1 MIVTSE
7 IVAVESLRPNEWNP
21 NQMSKADF
29 KALLE
34 SIGEFGFLEA
44 VIALPDGTII
54 NGEHRWRAM
63 KELGEREI
71 EVKFL
76 NISED
81 VARYLTAHLDSIR
94 GSFDPVK
101 LGELISRLDAEFGR
115 KDLVEKLNIADK
127 EKRESVRKF
136 RDRDLEALPRHVDE
150 IEDKALVQ
158 RGDVYR
164 LGEHIVMCGDSSDSR
179 DINTLMQFVDA
190 GITLMV
196 TDPPY
201 GVDRENVATRFN
213 AMDGGNRRTE
223 HLESDSLDEA
233 SIAKLSSAF
242 ANVRSIL
249 AKIHAYYIFVPSM
262 MPAFKMLLKVV
273 EDGGFKPLHQLV
285 WLKHRMTFSSAY
297 YKYRHE
303 MILHG
308 WGEKHNFK
316 GLDSEDSVWEVPTIG
331 RLKDH
336 PTEKPVK
343 LYVRAILNSTDP
355 GEYIIDP
362 FAGVGTIISAAHD
375 TDRRGIGIEI
385 NPEYVGTIISRFEKR
400 TGIKAVK
407 VHG

>member
-1 MIVTSE
+1 MIITSE
-7 IVAVESLRPNEWNP
+7 IVPVDSLSPNAWNP
-21 NQMSKADF
+21 NQMSKADY

-63 KELGEREI
+63 KELGEPEI

-76 NISED
+76 NVSEE
-81 VARYLTAHLDSIR
+81 VAQYLTAHLDSIR

-101 LGELISRLDAEFGR
+101 LGELINRLDSQFQR
-115 KDLVEKLNIADK
+115 KDLVEKLNMSDK

-136 RDRDLEALPRHVDE
+136 RDQDIESRPKQVEEVEEKAPVAPGE
-150 IEDKALVQ
+150 I
-158 RGDVYR
+158 YR
-164 LGEHIVMCGDSSDSR
+164 LGEHIVMCGDSSNSSH
-179 DINTLMQFVDA
+179 INDLMQFVDGA
-190 GITLMV
+190 ITLLV

-223 HLESDSLDEA
+223 HLASDSLDED

-242 ANVRSIL
+242 QNIRGIL
-249 AKIHAYYIFVPSM
+249 AKVHAYYIFVPSM
-262 MPAFKMLLKVV
+262 VPAFKMLLKVV

-343 LYVRAILNSTDP
+343 LYIRAVLNSSDP
-355 GEYIIDP
+355 GDYIIDP
-362 FAGVGTIISAAHD
+362 FAGVGTIISAAQD

-385 NPEYVGTIISRFEKR
+385 NPEYVSTIISRFENR
-400 TGIKAVK
+400 TGLKAVK
-407 VHG
+407 LHG